1 MVASTGTVCIVSK
14 RHFSSYSTVLRLA
27 AVICLGLVATVRG
40 WSDETNR
47 PPALMSPG
55 SPGNGAVDVAN
66 PAPLTVL
73 ASDPEGKELTITFS
87 GREMSSAPDFT
98 IIAVPDTQY
107 YVSSLHGG
115 QPEMFTKQVEW
126 ILANLTNRNIV
137 YVAQLGDCV
146 QNGDNGGTNAE
157 WLLATNALYRL
168 EDPIRTMMPAGLPY
182 GVAVGNHDQNL
193 GTGTTTFY
201 NQYFGKQHF
210 AGRPYYGGHYGTNN
224 DVHYDLFNA
233 SGLDFIAIYFE
244 FDAGVTNTAAI
255 DWADGILKKYPQ
267 RRAIIVSHWIIND
280 GFNATFSKQGRA
292 IYDKL
297 KANPNLFLM
306 LSGHVTPE
314 EGQRKDTF
322 EGRTVWSL
330 MSDYQGRTNG
340 GNGWLRIYTFS
351 PSENMIHARTY
362 SPWLDRFETDAS
374 SQFDIPYE
382 MTQTNAFKG
391 LATLKRVSGAGASF
405 PWSNLTPGGNY
416 EWFATISDGT
426 NWITSPVSHFRTVNP
441 ATPAR

>member
-1 MVASTGTVCIVSK
+1 
-14 RHFSSYSTVLRLA
+14 
-27 AVICLGLVATVRG
+27 
-40 WSDETNR
+40 
-47 PPALMSPG
+47 MSPG

-224 DVHYDLFNA
+224 DVHYDLFSA

-351 PSENMIHARTY
+351 PSENMIHART
-362 SPWLDRFETDAS
+362 FA
-374 SQFDIPYE
+374 
-382 MTQTNAFKG
+382 
-391 LATLKRVSGAGASF
+391 VAGPF
-405 PWSNLTPGGNY
+405 
-416 EWFATISDGT
+416 
-426 NWITSPVSHFRTVNP
+426 
-441 ATPAR
+441 